1 MRSRQRRRA
10 VPIPSA
16 TTGKGERGRKG
27 GLDTGGHT
35 LIEVVAALSI
45 FAMAA
50 AGTMGLVQG
59 QISSYA
65 AQSRKEQAGELCRMA
80 YVVIEERTR
89 NGRDFS
95 TEGEED
101 QILFFRD
108 QKTGRRERLEAAD
121 IQKSSGKNSR
131 KNGEKNSRKNG
142 EKNSQKNSE
151 KRSEKQVRLELD
163 FQGTEA
169 DRMEVEIRAV
179 ETGLGREDEVLVRR
193 KLAVEV

>member
-131 KNGEKNSRKNG
+131 KNGEKNS
-142 EKNSQKNSE
+142 QKNSE

>member
-101 QILFFRD
+101 QILLFRD

-121 IQKSSGKNSR
+121 IQKSSGKNSQ
-131 KNGEKNSRKNG
+131 KNGEKS
-142 EKNSQKNSE
+142 
-151 KRSEKQVRLELD
+151 SEKQVRLELD

-179 ETGLGREDEVLVRR
+179 ETGLGREDEVLARR